1 MRKNGCVINT
11 GDNPNKEER
20 KNRIEENRTKYSIS
34 QEEVTITQNIRS
46 KKSNCLDLRMIV
58 WPNISQSKK

>member
-20 KNRIEENRTKYSIS
+20 KLRIEENRQKYSIS
-34 QEEVTITQNIRS
+34 ADEVLIPTSYRLI
-46 KKSNCLDLRMIV
+46 K
-58 WPNISQSKK
+58 